1 MVWNYYKILESVS
14 TVLSGVLAM
23 LACFFGCSIFL
34 EFMNVSQEAPTLC
47 VLPPPFNFD
56 KFLVFWKSD
65 FVVSRAVHTLR
76 FDYSVLPKF

>member
-23 LACFFGCSIFL
+23 LGCSIFL

>member
-1 MVWNYYKILESVS
+1 
-14 TVLSGVLAM
+14 
-23 LACFFGCSIFL
+23 
-34 EFMNVSQEAPTLC
+34 MNVSQEAPTLC

-56 KFLVFWKSD
+56 KFLAFWKSD

>member
-1 MVWNYYKILESVS
+1 MF
-14 TVLSGVLAM
+14 
-23 LACFFGCSIFL
+23 FFGCPIFL

-76 FDYSVLPKF
+76 FDYSVQQCSAGKGPFMASKAKNMS